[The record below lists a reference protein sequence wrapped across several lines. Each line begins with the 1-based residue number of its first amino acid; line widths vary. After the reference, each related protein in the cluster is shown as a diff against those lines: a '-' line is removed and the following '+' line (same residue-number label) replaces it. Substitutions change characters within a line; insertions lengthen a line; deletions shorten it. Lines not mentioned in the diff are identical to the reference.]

1 MHPSRQYHLP
11 ANTPAL
17 VLPCAVRIQPSLAA
31 YSTKSAATSTWIK
44 RTYNRTRAEVS
55 HMGSLL
61 RALEEIK
68 DMNGHRTHADQA
80 EHIEHELPPL
90 VGLGPVAVFRY
101 RQQGSLARWIL
112 RLDALATET
121 TPAIDGEQLGLAVGR
136 NITESLEVDMK
147 VLPLPPR
154 QSDSG
159 RYSHRVLIIR
169 ETCSPLA
176 GCTPAWTP
184 QATVEQDIAS
194 SQQLPTAR
202 SRPTSALRRKR
213 NTRSRRRIP
222 KRSLRIPVDV
232 VVPVFYHMH
241 YPALLSP
248 SWASHPGAILDH
260 AIRSNVKPEDA
271 LIYTEHARPR
281 TPRSSRRFSLA
292 AIICLSAMSSFSPSL
307 LPPLPPSSQASPQSS
322 ASASS
327 SVLVRQAS
335 QLSTSAVVNALPS
348 SSNGAPAIDG
358 MANSKL
364 PIDVCERIIDDV
376 YNVTQE
382 PWRCYELLA
391 CALTCKAWTPRSLY
405 VLYSYVKEDAAMF
418 PGFPPAGLFGPFVTD
433 LCITLHFSFTSTIS
447 DTVMKYIGTLQELDT
462 LSFEFPLY
470 RSNEYILDSLLS
482 LPSSDLKVS
491 SFSLKVIMFRHEHT
505 RSHFLAHLWPVLQHI
520 RKIYPC
526 LEQLHLTLK
535 DNHPVFNG
543 HWWCNKI
550 LDQLPSLIGVLK
562 CKVTIDTFASQHPYD
577 DHKWWIR
584 DETEDYTCW
593 NYTIIEDGLPVLWW
607 FFNGQAEALLPFQT
621 LPNNEISDEYFPKY
635 YLDHL
640 NSILPLPPLL

>member
-1 MHPSRQYHLP
+1 
-11 ANTPAL
+11 
-17 VLPCAVRIQPSLAA
+17 
-31 YSTKSAATSTWIK
+31 
-44 RTYNRTRAEVS
+44 
-55 HMGSLL
+55 
-61 RALEEIK
+61 
-68 DMNGHRTHADQA
+68 
-80 EHIEHELPPL
+80 
-90 VGLGPVAVFRY
+90 
-101 RQQGSLARWIL
+101 
-112 RLDALATET
+112 
-121 TPAIDGEQLGLAVGR
+121 
-136 NITESLEVDMK
+136 
-147 VLPLPPR
+147 
-154 QSDSG
+154 
-159 RYSHRVLIIR
+159 
-169 ETCSPLA
+169 
-176 GCTPAWTP
+176 
-184 QATVEQDIAS
+184 
-194 SQQLPTAR
+194 
-202 SRPTSALRRKR
+202 
-213 NTRSRRRIP
+213 
-222 KRSLRIPVDV
+222 
-232 VVPVFYHMH
+232 
-241 YPALLSP
+241 
-248 SWASHPGAILDH
+248 
-260 AIRSNVKPEDA
+260 
-271 LIYTEHARPR
+271 
-281 TPRSSRRFSLA
+281 
-292 AIICLSAMSSFSPSL
+292 MSSFSPSL

-405 VLYSYVKEDAAMF
+405 VLYSYVYVDGRTAPMFLESLAQYPERAAWTRSLHVSSDDYVPLGLLLSPQLLRRCKKLAINNDAYSALYIDRVIKPLLISHCSINCLQLIWSPSSSLSLLCSLLCALPGLQILDLTFYKSQTIIRPWEISKWSKLVQRGVFCKSLRQLSLKEDAAMF